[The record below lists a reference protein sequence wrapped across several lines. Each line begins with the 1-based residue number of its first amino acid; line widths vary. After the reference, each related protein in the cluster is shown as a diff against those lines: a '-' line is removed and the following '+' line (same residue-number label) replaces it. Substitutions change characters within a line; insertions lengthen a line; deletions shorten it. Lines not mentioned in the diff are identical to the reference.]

1 MSCSRLGVQG
11 SEVQGSR
18 VQRFRVQPRRRPKR
32 RPVKSKKR
40 SAINIRRSMLGVQS
54 KPGLVAIT
62 IIANLFRAPLNL
74 QEAFLAKIGKSNGL
88 TDIDGILVG
97 HYTDVDAVSGITVV
111 ICPKGAVAGVDVRGS
126 APGTRETDLMAPHN
140 LVKQVQAVVLSG
152 GSVFGLAAADGATR
166 WLAEEGYGFP
176 LDHGYVAP
184 IVPAAVL
191 YDLGRGREFIPP
203 ISSDWG
209 RWACEGAGSS
219 PVKPG
224 CVGAG
229 TGALSGGIKGGLGTA
244 SLVLDSGITV
254 AALVAVNSA
263 GSVINP
269 VSGRPWEIRLEIADE
284 FGEQGKRA
292 VRLPVEPKHE
302 PIRNTTIG
310 VVATDAVLS
319 ATQAQKVAQMAHD
332 GMATGKK
339 KLPETPGFF
348 MAAQAQSL
356 NELGHAVANCVS
368 RSIIRAIL
376 SAHTLAGMTAF
387 CDLEDK

>member
-1 MSCSRLGVQG
+1 M
-11 SEVQGSR
+11 
-18 VQRFRVQPRRRPKR
+18 
-32 RPVKSKKR
+32 
-40 SAINIRRSMLGVQS
+40 AM
-54 KPGLVAIT
+54 
-62 IIANLFRAPLNL
+62 PLIWYTNTHVSHNL
-74 QEAFLAKIGKSNGL
+74 QEEFLAKIGKYNGL

-97 HYTDVDAVSGITVV
+97 DYTDFDAVSGITVV
-111 ICPKGAVAGVDVRGS
+111 VCPKGAVAGVDVRGS

-140 LVKQVQAVVLSG
+140 LVEQVQAVVLSG

-176 LDHGYVAP
+176 LDHGFVAP

-191 YDLGRGREFIPP
+191 YDLGRGKEFIPP

-209 RWACEGAGSS
+209 RWACEGAGSYPIES
-219 PVKPG
+219 G
-224 CVGAG
+224 CIGAG
-229 TGALSGGIKGGLGTA
+229 TGALSGGLKGGLGTA

-254 AALVAVNSA
+254 AALMAVNSD
-263 GSVINP
+263 GSVIDP
-269 VSGRPWEIRLEIADE
+269 ARGRPWEIRLEVDDE

-292 VRLPVEPKHE
+292 VRLPPEPNHE
-302 PIRNTTIG
+302 PVKNTTIG

-332 GMATGKK
+332 GMARAIRPAHTMFDGDTIFCLATGKK
-339 KLPETPGFF
+339 KLPTTPGFF
-348 MAAQAQSL
+348 IAAQAQAL

-368 RSIIRAIL
+368 RAIISAIL
-376 SAHTLAGMTAF
+376 SAHSLAGMTAF